1 MSDLDFHLVPT
12 TPLGLIEIS
21 GVPEEFI
28 GQIWLRSWPELHSAS
43 SSSFPWTPTTSN
55 VRLFNDVVR
64 AVLHDNAPLPEL
76 SAVASLVRDLFLF
89 SLNVAPIEAP
99 VEIESDSGVSNS
111 GSEGEDSLE
120 DTTGVGSRI
129 PHSLQ
134 ALQPVPSERH
144 MLVPDDIATINLDG
158 EYILFQAS
166 QMLETFH
173 IVEDNGESHL
183 LTENEL
189 ENHIENPDS
198 NVRDVEIRRATHARN
213 TGTDDIYERLSRFP
227 ADDVIPYEHDLER
240 IPDVPSWRRLHMRR
254 LRRNEDLTND
264 YCHCTTYY
272 GQSNN
277 EDLNRPYFPGGADS
291 ELFSRRLRALE
302 QSEGSGRY
310 PRMSNRN
317 LLGQRE
323 ARFLAG
329 LDIGDM
335 DREITRRILQSPEEF
350 GALAEAMSGY
360 LMELHRDGDNY
371 RLE

>member
-12 TPLGLIEIS
+12 TPLGLIEIP
-21 GVPEEFI
+21 GVPDAFI

-43 SSSFPWTPTTSN
+43 SSTFPWTPTTSN

-76 SAVASLVRDLFLF
+76 SAVASLVRDLLLF
-89 SLNVAPIEAP
+89 SLNVAPEAP
-99 VEIESDSGVSNS
+99 VEGERDSSVSNS
-111 GSEGEDSLE
+111 GPEGEDSSE
-120 DTTGVGSRI
+120 DTTEVGSRI

-144 MLVPDDIATINLDG
+144 MSVPDYIATINLDG
-158 EYILFQAS
+158 EDILFHRS
-166 QMLETFH
+166 HMLETFH
-173 IVEDNGESHL
+173 VVEDNGESHL

-198 NVRDVEIRRATHARN
+198 NVRDVEIRREIRAHN
-213 TGTDDIYERLSRFP
+213 TGTDDIYERISRVT
-227 ADDVIPYEHDLER
+227 ADDVIPYEYDLER
-240 IPDVPSWRRLHMRR
+240 IPDSLSWRRLHRR
-254 LRRNEDLTND
+254 RPGRNEDLTND

-277 EDLNRPYFPGGADS
+277 EDLDRPYFPGGVDS

-302 QSEGSGRY
+302 QAEGSGRY
-310 PRMSNRN
+310 PRMSNRD

-329 LDIGDM
+329 LDTTDM

-350 GALAEAMSGY
+350 GVLTQAMSGY
-360 LMELHRDGDNY
+360 LMDLHRDGDNY